1 MNERR
6 LSVRAGKLLAFYG
19 AVLAAPSVSAGID
32 PAQAVTPAV
41 TEHVVE
47 GSPLLTS
54 TDANSQPPVF
64 GRTYAEWTAKWWQW
78 VLLGTESSNVLDD
91 ETGALCASNQPKQK
105 VWFLAGTRG
114 KAGVQRQCTIPAN
127 RALLFPLVNI
137 MWTDCPNSPDEDLTD
152 AEVRAILAGVDD
164 LDCQI
169 SATLDGVPIAAHEL
183 LTVRTQSTK
192 FHSVLPKNG
201 LGAGDCTPKIP
212 PGRTGRQLAD
222 GYWVM
227 VPPLSPGKHVLA
239 MHGARCDAKTG
250 NPLFETGVSYELKIL
265 RGP

>member
-1 MNERR
+1 MNMRNLKIRTGR
-6 LSVRAGKLLAFYG
+6 LFSFCGALLLAPY
-19 AVLAAPSVSAGID
+19 AHAGID
-32 PAQAVTPAV
+32 PAQAGIPAIPEQALGGPPIV
-41 TEHVVE
+41 A
-47 GSPLLTS
+47 PL
-54 TDANSQPPVF
+54 DANSQPPVY
-64 GRTYAEWTAKWWQW
+64 GRTYAEWSAKWWQW

-137 MWTDCPNSPDEDLTD
+137 MWTDCPNTPDEDLTD

-164 LDCQI
+164 QDCQI
-169 SATLDGVPIAAHEL
+169 TATLDGVPIAAHEL

-192 FHSVLPKNG
+192 FQSVLPKNG

-212 PGRTGRQLAD
+212 PGKTGRQIAD
-222 GYWVM
+222 GYWVI

-239 MHGARCDAKTG
+239 IHGARCDAKTG
-250 NPLFETGVSYELKIL
+250 SPLFESGVSYDLKIL
-265 RGP
+265 RGR